1 MTRILAAL
9 GIILLTASVASAG
22 CGYVVQ
28 SPVVYGPTPVVTNY
42 CAASPAY
49 TYTAYSYPVSSC
61 GTCAYTTYAYPTP
74 YVVAR
79 PVVAAPAPV
88 VYGAAYPVTYYYRG
102 PWYVPGQPV
111 RNVFRAVFW

>member
-9 GIILLTASVASAG
+9 GIILLTASVASA
-22 CGYVVQ
+22 CGTYVVQ

-42 CAASPAY
+42 CAASPCA
-49 TYTAYSYPVSSC
+49 YTAYSYPVSSC
-61 GTCAYTTYAYPTP
+61 TSCAYTTYAYP

-88 VYGAAYPVTYYYRG
+88 VYGSAYPVTYYYRG
-102 PWYVPGQPV
+102 PWYVPGQPI
-111 RNVFRAVFW
+111 RNVFRAAFW